1 MLLDNQKS
9 IAITK
14 HNEQVNHNREIL
26 KRLIHGTCC
35 LGVQEIPFRGYDES
49 ENSSSRG
56 NYIELAYFLAE
67 FDEKMQTHLES
78 ATVFK
83 GLSPDIQNDLID
95 SVGSV
100 ILAQIKTE
108 IQKCMYVSVLL
119 DGTSD
124 VNCYSQLSTVIRYVN
139 SNGAFCGSFMR
150 FSDVSKDRSAA
161 AISDLVVKELK
172 EFDVQIN

>member
-1 MLLDNQKS
+1 M
-9 IAITK
+9 IRAI
-14 HNEQVNHNREIL
+14 
-26 KRLIHGTCC
+26 CF
-35 LGVQEIPFRGYDES
+35 LGVQEIPFCEHDES
-49 ENSSSRG
+49 ENSSNRG

-67 FDEKMQTHLES
+67 FDEKMQTHLEN

-83 GLSPDIQNDLID
+83 HLSPDIQNDLID

-108 IQKCMYVSVLL
+108 IHKCMYVSVLL
-119 DGTSD
+119 DETSD
-124 VNCYSQLSTVIRYVN
+124 VSCYSQLSTVVRYVN
-139 SNGAFCGSFMR
+139 SNGAVCESFII

-172 EFDVQIN
+172 